1 MLITG
6 KYPDLLWREMVDRA
20 RETAAR
26 LHGPK
31 ADILTARSRWGISV
45 EVYVGD
51 LLVAEFEVEAQ
62 EEAQ

>member
-20 RETAAR
+20 RETATR
-26 LHGPK
+26 SHGPK
-31 ADILTARSRWGISV
+31 AEILYARSRRGIFV

-51 LLVAEFEVEAQ
+51 EKVGEFEVEA
-62 EEAQ
+62 

>member
-6 KYPDLLWREMVDRA
+6 KYPDLLWQDMVREA
-20 RETAAR
+20 RETATR
-26 LHGPK
+26 LHGPE
-31 ADILTARSRWGISV
+31 AEILYARSRWGIFV

-51 LLVAEFEVEAQ
+51 LLIAEFEVEAQ